1 MLRTGAVA
9 GIIWMCIAILLSTA
23 AGACV
28 RKLGGAVPTLELVF
42 FRNVFALVGLLPWIM
57 KQGLGSMRTTRLPM
71 YCLRVFFAYSAMVM
85 LFYSLS
91 ELPIAD
97 VYALQY
103 TIPLFTIL
111 LAVLILKQKTDL
123 FSWAATLVG
132 FCGVLIVMRPGV
144 IAVTFAAVCA
154 LAAACMS
161 AGSNTTLKLLSR
173 TEGAGRITVYSNLLM
188 LPCAA
193 VPTLFVWQTP
203 TLEQWP
209 WIAGVAVLSAV
220 GGYGFTRAV
229 SAADASVVQPFQF
242 TRMIFATALGYW
254 LFTELPD
261 IWTWIGSAVIFGST
275 YAIGWREARARRTK
289 TGGNPP

>member
-1 MLRTGAVA
+1 MLRTGAAA

-28 RKLGGAVPTLELVF
+28 RKLGGSVPTMELVF
-42 FRNVFALVGLLPWIM
+42 FRNVFALVGLTPWIL

-71 YCLRVFFAYSAMVM
+71 YCLRVFFAYCAMVM
-85 LFYSLS
+85 LFYALS

-111 LAVLILKQKTDL
+111 LAVLILKQKTDT
-123 FSWAATLVG
+123 FSWIVTLVG
-132 FCGVLIVMRPGV
+132 FGGVLIVMRPGV
-144 IAVTFAAVCA
+144 IEITLAAFCA
-154 LAAACMS
+154 LAAACCS
-161 AGSNTTLKLLSR
+161 AGSNTTLKLLSK

-188 LPCAA
+188 LPFAA
-193 VPTLFVWQTP
+193 VPMLFVWQTP
-203 TLEQWP
+203 TAEQWP
-209 WIAGVAVLSAV
+209 WIAGVAIFSSV
-220 GGYGFTRAV
+220 GGYSFTRAV
-229 SAADASVVQPFQF
+229 GAADARVVQPFQF

-254 LFTELPD
+254 LFMELPD

-275 YAIGWREARARRTK
+275 YAIGWREAKKRRAEAATS
-289 TGGNPP
+289 